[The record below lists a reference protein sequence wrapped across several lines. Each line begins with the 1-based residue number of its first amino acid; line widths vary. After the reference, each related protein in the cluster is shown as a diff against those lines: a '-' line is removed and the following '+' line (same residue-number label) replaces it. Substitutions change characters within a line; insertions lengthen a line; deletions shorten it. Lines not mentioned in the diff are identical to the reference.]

1 MLKFPQNFVH
11 IRTYGITYAIC
22 ENAKKTQ
29 KTITYFQGTLQQSP
43 DLIISD
49 ILKLALCRKL

>member
-29 KTITYFQGTLQQSP
+29 KTITYFQGTL
-43 DLIISD
+43 
-49 ILKLALCRKL
+49 